1 MELVLKGFEDYVLD
15 ILTNDKGSRWVD
27 LYEKDEKGWQLLDT
41 FTDMGSA
48 LDALIYEYLLM
59 TEDDVCARQRRE
71 HGQTDCCFK
80 AVP

>member
-48 LDALIYEYLLM
+48 LDALI
-59 TEDDVCARQRRE
+59 
-71 HGQTDCCFK
+71 
-80 AVP
+80 

>member
-15 ILTNDKGSRWVD
+15 IKGSRRCVD

-59 TEDDVCARQRRE
+59 TEDDVCARQRE
-71 HGQTDCCFK
+71 VLST
-80 AVP
+80 